1 MRKHF
6 LWVTMSV
13 FFLSATI
20 LSWKSDGANRS
31 VSERKNARFTP
42 KELFD
47 QYVNTLYQAAQL
59 QQAGLAF
66 DVFEKAVTGYTNLKL
81 NKLVPEN
88 SSVLTV
94 IDFTRSS
101 REKRMWIVDLL
112 NRQLIMNTWV
122 AHGSGS
128 GDEMANNFSD
138 RNDSHQ
144 SSLGFY
150 VTDKPYIGK
159 HGRSLYLDGMDE
171 GFNGS
176 ARMRSIV
183 LHGANYVSQAAIN
196 EQGFLGRSFGC
207 PAVAPKLVNKIINTI
222 QGKTVIFINGNDLS
236 YTSKYLDEAGP
247 FSLMANADTTS
258 FDSVKF

>member
-20 LSWKSDGANRS
+20 LSWKSEGANRS
-31 VSERKNARFTP
+31 VSVRRNVRFTP

-81 NKLVPEN
+81 NHLVPEN
-88 SSVLTV
+88 SSFLTV
-94 IDFTRSS
+94 IDFAQSS
-101 REKRMWIVDLL
+101 REKRMWIVDLFSK
-112 NRQLIMNTWV
+112 QLVLNTWV

-128 GDEMANNFSD
+128 GEDMANSFSD

-150 VTDKPYIGK
+150 VTDKVYVGK
-159 HGRSLYLDGMDE
+159 HGRSFYLDGMDE

-207 PAVAPKLVNKIINTI
+207 PAVSPKLVNKIINTI
-222 QGKTVIFINGNDLS
+222 QGKTVIFINGNDMS

-247 FSLMANADTTS
+247 FSLMANADTTAL
-258 FDSVKF
+258 DSAKF

>member
-1 MRKHF
+1 MRKNF
-6 LWVTMSV
+6 LWVAMSILL
-13 FFLSATI
+13 FSATI
-20 LSWKSDGANRS
+20 LSWKSDGTGRS
-31 VSERKNARFTP
+31 VRAKKNGRFTP

-66 DVFEKAVTGYTNLKL
+66 NVFEKAVMGYTNLKL
-81 NKLVPEN
+81 NHIVPEN

-94 IDFTRSS
+94 IDFAKSS
-101 REKRMWIVDLL
+101 REKRMWIIDLL
-112 NRQLIMNTWV
+112 SRQLVLNTWV

-128 GDEMANNFSD
+128 GEEMANSFSD

-183 LHGANYVSQAAIN
+183 LHGANYVSQSAIN

-207 PAVAPKLVNKIINTI
+207 PAVSPKLVNKIINTI
-222 QGKTVIFINGNDLS
+222 QGKTVIFINGNDIS

-247 FSLMANADTTS
+247 FSLMASADTTA

>member
-1 MRKHF
+1 MA
-6 LWVTMSV
+6 V
-13 FFLSATI
+13 FFFSATI
-20 LSWKSDGANRS
+20 LSWKSDGANRLVS
-31 VSERKNARFTP
+31 VRKNVNFTP

-81 NKLVPEN
+81 NHVVPEN

-112 NRQLIMNTWV
+112 NRQLVMNTWV

-171 GFNGS
+171 GFNSS

-207 PAVAPKLVNKIINTI
+207 PAVSPKLVNKIINTI
-222 QGKTVIFINGNDLS
+222 EGKTVMFINGNDLS

-247 FSLMANADTTS
+247 FSLMANADTTA